1 LASRTFNVL
10 EKTRI
15 GKYFRTTVPQEV
27 RSILNLEEGDDIIW
41 IQEENRIS
49 VDRARKEV
57 A

>member
-1 LASRTFNVL
+1 MASRTFNVL